1 MATTRRD
8 GKAVTGMSDGHRFRL
23 TVLGRYQTQHEGSE
37 MAVTVNVLA
46 GRNDHLVHSGT
57 LTMSES
63 EWATFTDALKGS
75 LGDDVEIEDRSR
87 RS

>member
-1 MATTRRD
+1 M
-8 GKAVTGMSDGHRFRL
+8 GDGHRFRL
-23 TVLGRYQTQHEGSE
+23 TVLGRYQTQHERGE

-46 GRNDHLVHSGT
+46 GHDDHLVHSGT

-63 EWATFTDALKGS
+63 EWATFIDALKRS
-75 LGDDVEIEDRSR
+75 LGDDVEIDDRSR